1 LAEEVIISISLEKG
15 DNERQVDALTKKI
28 TDLTNANKG
37 LHKANLEL
45 IKTGQQNSKEY
56 VENTRQIEINKQ
68 KITEATASRKG
79 LIQTILAEDNSIKAL
94 RVRNAELIKQRDQLS
109 TSTEEGRKKIAD
121 INSEIDR
128 NNKTINDNSS
138 ALEKQR
144 FNIGN
149 YKSALD
155 GIVPGL
161 GGFIDGIQGATKAGL
176 AFIATPIGIVLA
188 AVGAALF
195 ALTSYFKGSEEG
207 QNNLNKVMAVGSAI
221 MEQFMNVAE
230 AAGKVIFDAISN
242 PKQALIDFG
251 NLVKENI
258 INRFEGMLEL
268 IPNLGRAVTLLF
280 EGKFAEAGELAFDS
294 VAKVATGVENAT
306 SKIIGFVKETGALI
320 EQGIKNGEII
330 AALNAKIDRD
340 ERALIVARAKS
351 LVDVGK
357 LREDAITQEGDV
369 RRKTIKE
376 AIALEQ
382 ALSDKEV
389 AFAKTKLA
397 LKQTELKA
405 NGDDKE
411 ALKELAQAR
420 ADVFT
425 AEATAFQNTLKFR
438 KQLQALDEEDQ
449 KKFDDQLKVEIER
462 EETRRK
468 ALNET
473 EEVRLQLAVSRAN
486 GIQEEIDAEI
496 ELEKFKTSVLLQNRE
511 ITEEQMNLIIAQ
523 ARANREAIY
532 SQADAKEKAAEKKL
546 ADEKKKI
553 RADEQKGLAASLDA
567 GIGLI
572 KAAFGENKAVA
583 IAETIVNTIRAV
595 SRALADFPFPFS
607 LIVGS
612 LVGAAGAVQT
622 AKLAGVK
629 FAKGGLTT
637 MRKLAL
643 MAAGGVART
652 GGVLAGPLHKDGGI
666 PFTVGGRAGFEAEGG
681 EAIINRRS
689 AKMFKHE
696 LSAINQAGGGV
707 AFSRGGV
714 ARYQTGSVIAA
725 SQTRQASQVAESRT
739 AVRDIMETV
748 MRSFPAIQVSVE
760 DINERSSEVAQQTQ
774 KAYVTQ

>member
-37 LHKANLEL
+37 LHKANLEM

-689 AKMFKHE
+689 TKMFKHE